1 MITDKETAMP
11 ENALPSI
18 DDDYLAWKGRQIEI
32 AELRGQQWAAWALYG
47 EDSPQATTLGDGI
60 DALSDQSTWPE
71 SWRRLTAEV
80 ADDVVAH
87 HEVLSHSY
95 TAYSAAI
102 LDSEQHR
109 TQRTRPTFAQLQAA
123 RARAGAPTSQ
133 ATTSAHR
140 QQRAAGATF
149 RAVRPPSAA
158 EPVAPTR
165 PRTR

>member
-1 MITDKETAMP
+1 MP

-18 DDDYLAWKGRQIEI
+18 DDDYLAWKDRLIEV

-47 EDSPQATTLGDGI
+47 EDSPQATTLRAGI

-71 SWRRLTAEV
+71 GWRRLAAEV

-87 HEVLSHSY
+87 QELLSHSY
-95 TAYSAAI
+95 AAYSAAI
-102 LDSEQHR
+102 LDSEQRR
-109 TQRTRPTFAQLQAA
+109 TQQARPTFAQLQAA
-123 RARAGAPTSQ
+123 RTRATAPTAQ

-140 QQRAAGATF
+140 QPRAAASAV
-149 RAVRPPSAA
+149 RAVRLPSAV
-158 EPVAPTR
+158 EPVTQNR